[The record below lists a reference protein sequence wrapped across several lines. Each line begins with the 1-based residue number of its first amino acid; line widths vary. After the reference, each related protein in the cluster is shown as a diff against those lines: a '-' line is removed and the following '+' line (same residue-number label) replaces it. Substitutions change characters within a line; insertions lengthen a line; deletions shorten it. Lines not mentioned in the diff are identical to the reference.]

1 MATNSVACIGQR
13 SACAVRATR
22 LGPDCAP
29 ATGTGTDFVV
39 TTALMTFSAT
49 PDVEEGTKFEP
60 KNACGDL
67 LWTAADQDIV
77 KRWTV
82 EFEFGLFDYE
92 LAEILTDSTAIIGGA
107 ASPWVGKTIGIES
120 PGPNTDQGNGVALE
134 IWVKTA
140 TDQGVCGDVSQ
151 NPPLVRHVF
160 PRCLIRLNDRTFE
173 NDVATFKFSGTAE
186 TNVLWGFG
194 PYGDFPGAAPLSGDT
209 PYAQFLDTV
218 LPDATCGY
226 GDLTP

>member
-107 ASPWVGKTIGIES
+107 TSPWVGKTIGIES